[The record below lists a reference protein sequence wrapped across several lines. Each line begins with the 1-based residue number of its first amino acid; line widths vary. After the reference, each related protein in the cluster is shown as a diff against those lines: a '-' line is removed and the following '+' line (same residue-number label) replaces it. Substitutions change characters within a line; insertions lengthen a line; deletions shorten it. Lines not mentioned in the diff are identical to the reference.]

1 MCPKGLNPG
10 MKDRCVAS
18 SKRLYGPL
26 VGAAFFIVLEQT
38 LGSYTENWQFWLGL
52 ILILEI
58 LNIKN
63 LSKSYGAFKVTD
75 EITIDPHFDEIHA
88 LIGPNVAGKS
98 TLIKQ
103 IVGSVKH
110 DIGSIILDQEDITDL
125 TDIER
130 AKIGISRT
138 FQVSSII
145 PQFSAIDNIIL
156 SLLDKSNKTF
166 QLFKSVKN
174 NKELYLNAKK
184 ILKEIELQEKNDISA
199 SDFSHGDR
207 RKLEV
212 GLALAMDPK
221 VFLFD
226 EPMAGLDESGTKMMI
241 NLFKKI
247 KTNSPILLIEH
258 DMDAVFA
265 LAHRVS
271 VINYGKIVATGTV
284 DEIRKNE
291 LVRDVYLGYEI

>member
-1 MCPKGLNPG
+1 
-10 MKDRCVAS
+10 MKN
-18 SKRLYGPL
+18 K
-26 VGAAFFIVLEQT
+26 
-38 LGSYTENWQFWLGL
+38 
-52 ILILEI
+52 I

-75 EITIDPHFDEIHA
+75 EIAIDLNFDEIHA
-88 LIGPNVAGKS
+88 LIGPNGAGKS

-110 DIGSIILDQEDITDL
+110 DIGSIVLDQEDITDL
-125 TDIER
+125 NDVER

-145 PQFSAIDNIIL
+145 PKFSSLDNIIL
-156 SLLDKSNKTF
+156 SLLDKSKETF
-166 QLFKSVKN
+166 QLFKN
-174 NKELYLNAKK
+174 IRENKELYSKAKN
-184 ILKEIELQEKNDISA
+184 ILREIELLDKKDIAA
-199 SDFSHGDR
+199 SELSHGDR

-226 EPMAGLDESGTKMMI
+226 EPMAGLDENGTKMMI

-247 KTNSPILLIEH
+247 KSNSPILLIEH

-265 LAHRVS
+265 LADRVS

-284 DEIRKNE
+284 DQIRSND

>member
-1 MCPKGLNPG
+1 MN
-10 MKDRCVAS
+10 
-18 SKRLYGPL
+18 
-26 VGAAFFIVLEQT
+26 
-38 LGSYTENWQFWLGL
+38 NN
-52 ILILEI
+52 I

-63 LSKSYGAFKVTD
+63 LSKSFGAFKVTD
-75 EITIDPHFDEIHA
+75 DIAIDLKFNEIHA
-88 LIGPNVAGKS
+88 LIGPNGAGKS

-138 FQVSSII
+138 FQVSSVI
-145 PQFSAIDNIIL
+145 PKFSALENIIL
-156 SLLDKSNKTF
+156 SLLEKNKKTF
-166 QLFKSVKN
+166 QLFQNLQS
-174 NKELYLNAKK
+174 NKDLFSKAER
-184 ILKEIELQEKNDISA
+184 ILIEIELDNQSNTLA
-199 SDFSHGDR
+199 SELSHGDR

-212 GLALAMDPK
+212 GLALAMNPK

-226 EPMAGLDESGTKMMI
+226 EPMAGLDEAGTKMMI

-247 KTNSPILLIEH
+247 KSQSPILLIEH

-265 LAHRVS
+265 LADRIS
-271 VINYGKIVATGTV
+271 VIVYGKIVATGTV
-284 DEIRKNE
+284 EEIKSNA
-291 LVRDVYLGYEI
+291 LVHDVYLGYEV

>member
-1 MCPKGLNPG
+1 MN
-10 MKDRCVAS
+10 
-18 SKRLYGPL
+18 
-26 VGAAFFIVLEQT
+26 
-38 LGSYTENWQFWLGL
+38 NN
-52 ILILEI
+52 I

-63 LSKSYGAFKVTD
+63 LSKSFGAFKVTD
-75 EITIDPHFDEIHA
+75 DIAIDLKFNEIHA
-88 LIGPNVAGKS
+88 LIGPNGAGKS

-138 FQVSSII
+138 FQVSSVI
-145 PQFSAIDNIIL
+145 PKFSALENIIL
-156 SLLDKSNKTF
+156 SLLEKNKKTF
-166 QLFKSVKN
+166 QLFQSLKT
-174 NKELYLNAKK
+174 NKDLFSKAER
-184 ILKEIELQEKNDISA
+184 ILIEIELDNQSNTLA
-199 SDFSHGDR
+199 SELSHGDR

-212 GLALAMDPK
+212 GLALAMKPK

-226 EPMAGLDESGTKMMI
+226 EPMAGLDEAGTKMMI

-247 KTNSPILLIEH
+247 KSQSPILLIEH

-265 LAHRVS
+265 LADRIS
-271 VINYGKIVATGTV
+271 VIVYGKIVATGTV
-284 DEIRKNE
+284 EEIKSNA
-291 LVRDVYLGYEI
+291 LVHDVYLGYEV

>member
-1 MCPKGLNPG
+1 
-10 MKDRCVAS
+10 MKNKV
-18 SKRLYGPL
+18 
-26 VGAAFFIVLEQT
+26 
-38 LGSYTENWQFWLGL
+38 
-52 ILILEI
+52 

-75 EITIDPHFDEIHA
+75 EIAIDLNFNEIHA
-88 LIGPNVAGKS
+88 LIGPNGAGKS

-145 PQFSAIDNIIL
+145 PKFSALENIIL
-156 SLLDKSNKTF
+156 SLLNKSNNTF
-166 QLFKSVKN
+166 ELFKSLKQ
-174 NKELYLNAKK
+174 NKELHLKAKK
-184 ILKEIELQEKNDISA
+184 ILRDIDLDSKCDEVASEL
-199 SDFSHGDR
+199 SHGDR

-226 EPMAGLDESGTKMMI
+226 EPMAGLDEIGTKMMI
-241 NLFKKI
+241 DLFKKI
-247 KTNSPILLIEH
+247 KANSPILLIEH
-258 DMDAVFA
+258 DMEAVFA
-265 LAHRVS
+265 LADRVS
-271 VINYGKIVATGTV
+271 VIVYGKIVATGTV
-284 DEIRKNE
+284 KEIKSNK

>member
-1 MCPKGLNPG
+1 M
-10 MKDRCVAS
+10 
-18 SKRLYGPL
+18 
-26 VGAAFFIVLEQT
+26 
-38 LGSYTENWQFWLGL
+38 ENK
-52 ILILEI
+52 I

-75 EITIDPHFDEIHA
+75 EIAIDLNFNEIHA
-88 LIGPNVAGKS
+88 LIGPNGAGKS

-145 PQFSAIDNIIL
+145 PKFSALENIIL
-156 SLLDKSNKTF
+156 SLLNKSNNTF
-166 QLFKSVKN
+166 ELFKSLKQ
-174 NKELYLNAKK
+174 NKELHLKAKK
-184 ILKEIELQEKNDISA
+184 ILRDIDLDSKCDEVASEL
-199 SDFSHGDR
+199 SHGDR

-226 EPMAGLDESGTKMMI
+226 EPMAGLDEIGTKMMI
-241 NLFKKI
+241 DLFKKI
-247 KTNSPILLIEH
+247 KANSPILLIEH
-258 DMDAVFA
+258 DMEAVFA
-265 LAHRVS
+265 LADRVS
-271 VINYGKIVATGTV
+271 VIVYGKIVATGTV
-284 DEIRKNE
+284 KEIKSNK

>member
-1 MCPKGLNPG
+1 MN
-10 MKDRCVAS
+10 
-18 SKRLYGPL
+18 
-26 VGAAFFIVLEQT
+26 
-38 LGSYTENWQFWLGL
+38 NN
-52 ILILEI
+52 I

-63 LSKSYGAFKVTD
+63 LSKSFGAFKVTD
-75 EITIDPHFDEIHA
+75 DIAIDLKFNEIHA
-88 LIGPNVAGKS
+88 LIGPNGAGKS

-138 FQVSSII
+138 FQVSSVI
-145 PQFSAIDNIIL
+145 PKFSALENIIL
-156 SLLDKSNKTF
+156 SLLEKNKKTF
-166 QLFKSVKN
+166 QLFQNLQS
-174 NKELYLNAKK
+174 NKDLFSKAER
-184 ILKEIELQEKNDISA
+184 ILIEIELDNQSNTLA
-199 SDFSHGDR
+199 SELSHGDR

-212 GLALAMDPK
+212 GLALAMNPK

-226 EPMAGLDESGTKMMI
+226 EPMAGLDEAGTKMMI

-247 KTNSPILLIEH
+247 KSQSPILLIEH

-265 LAHRVS
+265 LADRVS
-271 VINYGKIVATGTV
+271 VIVYGKIVATGTV
-284 DEIRKNE
+284 EEIKSNT
-291 LVRDVYLGYEI
+291 LVHDVYLGYEV

>member
-1 MCPKGLNPG
+1 MN
-10 MKDRCVAS
+10 
-18 SKRLYGPL
+18 
-26 VGAAFFIVLEQT
+26 
-38 LGSYTENWQFWLGL
+38 NN
-52 ILILEI
+52 I

-63 LSKSYGAFKVTD
+63 LSKSFGAFKVTD
-75 EITIDPHFDEIHA
+75 DIAIDLKFNEIHA
-88 LIGPNVAGKS
+88 LIGPNGAGKS

-138 FQVSSII
+138 FQVSSVI
-145 PQFSAIDNIIL
+145 PKFSALENIIL
-156 SLLDKSNKTF
+156 SLLEKNKKTF
-166 QLFKSVKN
+166 QLFQNLQS
-174 NKELYLNAKK
+174 NKDLFSKAER
-184 ILKEIELQEKNDISA
+184 ILIEIELDNQSNTLA
-199 SDFSHGDR
+199 SELSHGDR

-212 GLALAMDPK
+212 GLALAMNPK

-226 EPMAGLDESGTKMMI
+226 EPMAGLDEAGTKMMI

-247 KTNSPILLIEH
+247 KSQSPILLIEH

-265 LAHRVS
+265 LADRVS
-271 VINYGKIVATGTV
+271 VIVYGKIVATGTV
-284 DEIRKNE
+284 EEIKSNA
-291 LVRDVYLGYEI
+291 LVHDVYLGYEV

>member
-1 MCPKGLNPG
+1 
-10 MKDRCVAS
+10 MKN
-18 SKRLYGPL
+18 K
-26 VGAAFFIVLEQT
+26 
-38 LGSYTENWQFWLGL
+38 
-52 ILILEI
+52 I

-75 EITIDPHFDEIHA
+75 EIAIDLNFNEIHA
-88 LIGPNVAGKS
+88 LIGPNGAGKS

-145 PQFSAIDNIIL
+145 PKFSALENIIL
-156 SLLDKSNKTF
+156 SLLNKSNNTF
-166 QLFKSVKN
+166 QLFKSLKQN
-174 NKELYLNAKK
+174 RELHLKAKK
-184 ILKEIELQEKNDISA
+184 ILRDIDLDSKSDELA
-199 SDFSHGDR
+199 SELSHGDR

-226 EPMAGLDESGTKMMI
+226 EPMAGLDEIGTKMMI
-241 NLFKKI
+241 DLFKKI
-247 KTNSPILLIEH
+247 KANSPILLIEH
-258 DMDAVFA
+258 DMEAVFA
-265 LAHRVS
+265 LADRVS
-271 VINYGKIVATGTV
+271 VIVYGKIVATGTV
-284 DEIRKNE
+284 KEIKSNK

>member
-1 MCPKGLNPG
+1 
-10 MKDRCVAS
+10 MKN
-18 SKRLYGPL
+18 K
-26 VGAAFFIVLEQT
+26 
-38 LGSYTENWQFWLGL
+38 
-52 ILILEI
+52 I

-75 EITIDPHFDEIHA
+75 EIAIDLNFNEIHA
-88 LIGPNVAGKS
+88 LIGPNGAGKS

-145 PQFSAIDNIIL
+145 PKFSVLENIIL
-156 SLLDKSNKTF
+156 SLLNKSNNTF
-166 QLFKSVKN
+166 QLFKSLKQ
-174 NKELYLNAKK
+174 KRELYLKAKK
-184 ILKEIELQEKNDISA
+184 ILIDIDLDTKSDEIASEL
-199 SDFSHGDR
+199 SHGDR

-226 EPMAGLDESGTKMMI
+226 EPMAGLDEIGTKMMI
-241 NLFKKI
+241 DLFKKI
-247 KTNSPILLIEH
+247 KVNSPILLIEH
-258 DMDAVFA
+258 DMEAVFA
-265 LAHRVS
+265 LADRVS
-271 VINYGKIVATGTV
+271 VIVYGKIVATGTV
-284 DEIRKNE
+284 KEIKSNK

>member
-1 MCPKGLNPG
+1 
-10 MKDRCVAS
+10 
-18 SKRLYGPL
+18 
-26 VGAAFFIVLEQT
+26 
-38 LGSYTENWQFWLGL
+38 
-52 ILILEI
+52 
-58 LNIKN
+58 

-75 EITIDPHFDEIHA
+75 EIAIDLNFNEIHA
-88 LIGPNVAGKS
+88 LIGPNGAGKS

-145 PQFSAIDNIIL
+145 PKFSALENIIL
-156 SLLDKSNKTF
+156 SLLNKSNNTF
-166 QLFKSVKN
+166 QLFKSLKQN
-174 NKELYLNAKK
+174 RELYLKAKK
-184 ILKEIELQEKNDISA
+184 ILIDIDLDTKSDEVASEL
-199 SDFSHGDR
+199 SHGDR

-226 EPMAGLDESGTKMMI
+226 EPMAGLDEIGTKMMI
-241 NLFKKI
+241 DLFKKI
-247 KTNSPILLIEH
+247 KVNSPILLIEH
-258 DMDAVFA
+258 DMEAVFA
-265 LAHRVS
+265 LADRVS
-271 VINYGKIVATGTV
+271 VIVYGKIVATGTV
-284 DEIRKNE
+284 KEIKSNK

>member
-1 MCPKGLNPG
+1 
-10 MKDRCVAS
+10 MKN
-18 SKRLYGPL
+18 K
-26 VGAAFFIVLEQT
+26 
-38 LGSYTENWQFWLGL
+38 
-52 ILILEI
+52 I

-75 EITIDPHFDEIHA
+75 EIAIDLNFNEIHA
-88 LIGPNVAGKS
+88 LIGPNGAGKS

-145 PQFSAIDNIIL
+145 PKFTALENIIL
-156 SLLDKSNKTF
+156 SLLNKSNNTF
-166 QLFKSVKN
+166 QLFKSL
-174 NKELYLNAKK
+174 KENRELHSKAKK
-184 ILKEIELQEKNDISA
+184 ILRDIDLDSKSDEIASEL
-199 SDFSHGDR
+199 SHGDR

-212 GLALAMDPK
+212 GLALAMEPK

-241 NLFKKI
+241 DLFKKI
-247 KTNSPILLIEH
+247 KVNSPILLIEH

-265 LAHRVS
+265 LADRVS
-271 VINYGKIVATGTV
+271 VIVYGKIVATGTV
-284 DEIRKNE
+284 KEIKSND

>member
-1 MCPKGLNPG
+1 MN
-10 MKDRCVAS
+10 
-18 SKRLYGPL
+18 
-26 VGAAFFIVLEQT
+26 
-38 LGSYTENWQFWLGL
+38 NN
-52 ILILEI
+52 I

-63 LSKSYGAFKVTD
+63 LSKSFGAFKVTD
-75 EITIDPHFDEIHA
+75 DIAIDLKFNEIHA
-88 LIGPNVAGKS
+88 LIGPNGAGKS

-138 FQVSSII
+138 FQVSSVI
-145 PQFSAIDNIIL
+145 PKFSVLENIIL
-156 SLLDKSNKTF
+156 SLLEKNKKTF
-166 QLFKSVKN
+166 QLFQNLQS
-174 NKELYLNAKK
+174 NKDLFSKAER
-184 ILKEIELQEKNDISA
+184 ILIEIELDNQSNTLA
-199 SDFSHGDR
+199 SELSHGDR

-212 GLALAMDPK
+212 GLALAMNPK

-226 EPMAGLDESGTKMMI
+226 EPMAGLDEAGTKMMI

-247 KTNSPILLIEH
+247 KSQSPILLIEH

-265 LAHRVS
+265 LADRIS
-271 VINYGKIVATGTV
+271 VIVYGKIVATGTV
-284 DEIRKNE
+284 EEIKSNT
-291 LVRDVYLGYEI
+291 LVHDVYLGYEV

>member
-1 MCPKGLNPG
+1 
-10 MKDRCVAS
+10 MKN
-18 SKRLYGPL
+18 K
-26 VGAAFFIVLEQT
+26 
-38 LGSYTENWQFWLGL
+38 
-52 ILILEI
+52 I

-75 EITIDPHFDEIHA
+75 EIAIDLNFNEIHA
-88 LIGPNVAGKS
+88 LIGPNGAGKS

-145 PQFSAIDNIIL
+145 PKFSALDNIIL
-156 SLLDKSNKTF
+156 SLLEKSNKTF
-166 QLFKSVKN
+166 QLFKSLNKDKKLYMKAKN
-174 NKELYLNAKK
+174 
-184 ILKEIELQEKNDISA
+184 ILREIELIDQSKILA
-199 SDFSHGDR
+199 SELSHGDR

-247 KTNSPILLIEH
+247 KSSSPILLIEH

-265 LAHRVS
+265 LADRVS
-271 VINYGKIVATGTV
+271 VINYGKIVASGTV
-284 DEIRKNE
+284 EEIRSND

>member
-1 MCPKGLNPG
+1 
-10 MKDRCVAS
+10 MKN
-18 SKRLYGPL
+18 K
-26 VGAAFFIVLEQT
+26 
-38 LGSYTENWQFWLGL
+38 
-52 ILILEI
+52 I

-75 EITIDPHFDEIHA
+75 EIAIDLNFNEIHA
-88 LIGPNVAGKS
+88 LIGPNGAGKS

-145 PQFSAIDNIIL
+145 PKFSALDNIIL
-156 SLLDKSNKTF
+156 SLLEKSNKTF
-166 QLFKSVKN
+166 QLFKSLNKDKKLYMKAKN
-174 NKELYLNAKK
+174 
-184 ILKEIELQEKNDISA
+184 ILREIELIDKTNILA
-199 SDFSHGDR
+199 SELSHGDR

-247 KTNSPILLIEH
+247 KSSSPILLIEH

-265 LAHRVS
+265 LADRVS
-271 VINYGKIVATGTV
+271 VINYGKIVASGTV
-284 DEIRKNE
+284 EEIRSND

>member
-1 MCPKGLNPG
+1 
-10 MKDRCVAS
+10 MKN
-18 SKRLYGPL
+18 K
-26 VGAAFFIVLEQT
+26 
-38 LGSYTENWQFWLGL
+38 
-52 ILILEI
+52 I

-75 EITIDPHFDEIHA
+75 EIAIDLNFNEIHA
-88 LIGPNVAGKS
+88 LIGPNGAGKS

-145 PQFSAIDNIIL
+145 PKFTALENIIL
-156 SLLDKSNKTF
+156 SLLNKSNNTF
-166 QLFKSVKN
+166 QLFKSLKQN
-174 NKELYLNAKK
+174 RELHLKAKK
-184 ILKEIELQEKNDISA
+184 ILRDIDLDSKSDEVASEL
-199 SDFSHGDR
+199 SHGDR

-226 EPMAGLDESGTKMMI
+226 EPMAGLDEIGTKMMI
-241 NLFKKI
+241 DLFKKI
-247 KTNSPILLIEH
+247 KVNSPILLIEH
-258 DMDAVFA
+258 DMEAVFA
-265 LAHRVS
+265 LADRVS
-271 VINYGKIVATGTV
+271 VIVYGKIVATGTV
-284 DEIRKNE
+284 KEIKSNK

>member
-1 MCPKGLNPG
+1 
-10 MKDRCVAS
+10 MKN
-18 SKRLYGPL
+18 K
-26 VGAAFFIVLEQT
+26 
-38 LGSYTENWQFWLGL
+38 
-52 ILILEI
+52 I

-75 EITIDPHFDEIHA
+75 QIAIDLNFNEIHA
-88 LIGPNVAGKS
+88 LIGPNGAGKS

-103 IVGSVKH
+103 IVGSVKQ
-110 DIGSIILDQEDITDL
+110 DRGSILLDQEDITDL
-125 TDIER
+125 SDVER

-145 PQFSAIDNIIL
+145 PSFSAIENIIL
-156 SLLDKSNKTF
+156 SLLNKSNKTF
-166 QLFKSVKN
+166 QLFKNIKDNNELELKAKN
-174 NKELYLNAKK
+174 
-184 ILKEIELQEKNDISA
+184 ILREIELIENSGMVA
-199 SDFSHGDR
+199 SELSHGDR

-212 GLALAMDPK
+212 GLALAMNPK

-226 EPMAGLDESGTKMMI
+226 EPMAGLDESGTQMMI

-247 KTNSPILLIEH
+247 KLNTPILLIEH

-265 LAHRVS
+265 LADRVS

-284 DEIRKNE
+284 DQIRSNE
-291 LVRDVYLGYEI
+291 LVKDVYLGYEI

>member
-1 MCPKGLNPG
+1 
-10 MKDRCVAS
+10 MKN
-18 SKRLYGPL
+18 K
-26 VGAAFFIVLEQT
+26 
-38 LGSYTENWQFWLGL
+38 
-52 ILILEI
+52 I

-75 EITIDPHFDEIHA
+75 EIAIDLNFNEIHA
-88 LIGPNVAGKS
+88 LIGPNGAGKS

-125 TDIER
+125 TYIER

-145 PQFSAIDNIIL
+145 PKFSALENIIL
-156 SLLDKSNKTF
+156 SLLNKSNNTF
-166 QLFKSVKN
+166 ELFKSLKQ
-174 NKELYLNAKK
+174 NKELHLKAKK
-184 ILKEIELQEKNDISA
+184 ILRDIDLDSKCDEVASEL
-199 SDFSHGDR
+199 SHGDR

-226 EPMAGLDESGTKMMI
+226 EPMAGLDEIGTKMMI
-241 NLFKKI
+241 DLFKKI
-247 KTNSPILLIEH
+247 KANSPILLIEH
-258 DMDAVFA
+258 DMEAVFA
-265 LAHRVS
+265 LADRVS
-271 VINYGKIVATGTV
+271 VIVYGKIVATGTV
-284 DEIRKNE
+284 KEIKSNK

>member
-1 MCPKGLNPG
+1 
-10 MKDRCVAS
+10 MKN
-18 SKRLYGPL
+18 K
-26 VGAAFFIVLEQT
+26 
-38 LGSYTENWQFWLGL
+38 
-52 ILILEI
+52 I

-75 EITIDPHFDEIHA
+75 EIAIDLNFNEIHA
-88 LIGPNVAGKS
+88 LIGPNGAGKS

-145 PQFSAIDNIIL
+145 PKFSALENIIL
-156 SLLDKSNKTF
+156 SLLNKSNNTF
-166 QLFKSVKN
+166 ELFKSLKQN
-174 NKELYLNAKK
+174 RELHLKAKK
-184 ILKEIELQEKNDISA
+184 ILRDIDLDSKCDEVASEL
-199 SDFSHGDR
+199 SHGDR

-226 EPMAGLDESGTKMMI
+226 EPMAGLDEIGTKMMI
-241 NLFKKI
+241 DLFKKI
-247 KTNSPILLIEH
+247 KVNSPILLIEH
-258 DMDAVFA
+258 DMEAVFA
-265 LAHRVS
+265 LADRVS
-271 VINYGKIVATGTV
+271 VIVYGKIVATGTV
-284 DEIRKNE
+284 KEIKSNK

>member
-1 MCPKGLNPG
+1 MLNLRKISKSVG
-10 MKDRCVAS
+10 GRILFEDASLTINYSDFVA
-18 SKRLYGPL
+18 L
-26 VGAAFFIVLEQT
+26 VG
-38 LGSYTENWQFWLGL
+38 
-52 ILILEI
+52 
-58 LNIKN
+58 
-63 LSKSYGAFKVTD
+63 
-75 EITIDPHFDEIHA
+75 
-88 LIGPNVAGKS
+88 PNGAGKS

-103 IVGSVKH
+103 ISGSVRH

-125 TDIER
+125 NDIER

-145 PQFSAIDNIIL
+145 PSFSAIENIIL
-156 SLLDKSNKTF
+156 SLLNRSNNTF
-166 QLFKSVKN
+166 QFFRNLKT
-174 NKELYLNAKK
+174 NKELDIKAKG
-184 ILKEIELQEKNDISA
+184 ILREIELIEKSEVTA
-199 SDFSHGDR
+199 SRLSHGDR

-212 GLALAMDPK
+212 GLALATSPK

-226 EPMAGLDESGTKMMI
+226 EPMAGLDENGTKIMI

-247 KTNSPILLIEH
+247 KSNTPILLIEH

-265 LAHRVS
+265 LADRVS

-284 DEIRKNE
+284 DQIKSNE

>member
-1 MCPKGLNPG
+1 
-10 MKDRCVAS
+10 MKN
-18 SKRLYGPL
+18 K
-26 VGAAFFIVLEQT
+26 
-38 LGSYTENWQFWLGL
+38 
-52 ILILEI
+52 I

-75 EITIDPHFDEIHA
+75 EIAIDLNFNEIHA
-88 LIGPNVAGKS
+88 LIGPNGAGKS

-145 PQFSAIDNIIL
+145 PKFSALENIIL
-156 SLLDKSNKTF
+156 SLLNKSNNTF
-166 QLFKSVKN
+166 QLFKSLKQN
-174 NKELYLNAKK
+174 RELHLKAKK
-184 ILKEIELQEKNDISA
+184 ILRDIDLDSKSDEVASEL
-199 SDFSHGDR
+199 SHGDR

-212 GLALAMDPK
+212 VLALAMDPK

-226 EPMAGLDESGTKMMI
+226 EPMAGLDEIGTKMMI
-241 NLFKKI
+241 DLFKKI
-247 KTNSPILLIEH
+247 KANSPILLIEH
-258 DMDAVFA
+258 DMEAVFA
-265 LAHRVS
+265 LADRVS
-271 VINYGKIVATGTV
+271 VIVYGKIVATGTV
-284 DEIRKNE
+284 KEIKSNK

>member
-1 MCPKGLNPG
+1 
-10 MKDRCVAS
+10 MKN
-18 SKRLYGPL
+18 K
-26 VGAAFFIVLEQT
+26 
-38 LGSYTENWQFWLGL
+38 
-52 ILILEI
+52 I

-75 EITIDPHFDEIHA
+75 EIAIDLNFNEIHA
-88 LIGPNVAGKS
+88 LIGPNGAGKS

-145 PQFSAIDNIIL
+145 PKFTALENIIL
-156 SLLDKSNKTF
+156 SLLNKSNNTF
-166 QLFKSVKN
+166 QLFKS
-174 NKELYLNAKK
+174 
-184 ILKEIELQEKNDISA
+184 LKENRELHSKAKNILRDIDLDKKSDEIA
-199 SDFSHGDR
+199 SELSHGDR

-212 GLALAMDPK
+212 GLALAMEPK

-241 NLFKKI
+241 DLFKKI
-247 KTNSPILLIEH
+247 KVSSPILLIEH
-258 DMDAVFA
+258 DMEAVFA
-265 LAHRVS
+265 LADRVS
-271 VINYGKIVATGTV
+271 VIVYGKIVATGTV
-284 DEIRKNE
+284 KEIKSND

>member
-1 MCPKGLNPG
+1 MN
-10 MKDRCVAS
+10 
-18 SKRLYGPL
+18 
-26 VGAAFFIVLEQT
+26 
-38 LGSYTENWQFWLGL
+38 NN
-52 ILILEI
+52 I

-63 LSKSYGAFKVTD
+63 LSKSFGAFKVTD
-75 EITIDPHFDEIHA
+75 DIAIDLKFNEIHA
-88 LIGPNVAGKS
+88 LIGPNGAGKS

-138 FQVSSII
+138 FQVSSVI
-145 PQFSAIDNIIL
+145 PKFSALENIIL
-156 SLLDKSNKTF
+156 SLLEQNKKTF
-166 QLFKSVKN
+166 QLFQNLQS
-174 NKELYLNAKK
+174 NKDLYSKADR
-184 ILKEIELQEKNDISA
+184 ILIEIELDNQSNTLA
-199 SDFSHGDR
+199 SELSHGDR

-212 GLALAMDPK
+212 GLALAMNPK

-226 EPMAGLDESGTKMMI
+226 EPMAGLDEAGTKMMI

-247 KTNSPILLIEH
+247 KSQSPILLIEH

-265 LAHRVS
+265 LADRVS
-271 VINYGKIVATGTV
+271 VIVYGKIVATGTV
-284 DEIRKNE
+284 EEIKSNA
-291 LVRDVYLGYEI
+291 LVHDVYLGYEV

>member
-1 MCPKGLNPG
+1 
-10 MKDRCVAS
+10 MKN
-18 SKRLYGPL
+18 K
-26 VGAAFFIVLEQT
+26 
-38 LGSYTENWQFWLGL
+38 
-52 ILILEI
+52 I

-75 EITIDPHFDEIHA
+75 EITIDLNFNEIHA
-88 LIGPNVAGKS
+88 LIGPNGAGKS

-145 PQFSAIDNIIL
+145 PKFSALDNIIL
-156 SLLDKSNKTF
+156 SLLEKSNKTF
-166 QLFKSVKN
+166 QLFKSL
-174 NKELYLNAKK
+174 NKDK
-184 ILKEIELQEKNDISA
+184 ILYMKAENILREIELIDKSKILA
-199 SDFSHGDR
+199 SELSHGDR

-247 KTNSPILLIEH
+247 KSSSPILLIEH

-265 LAHRVS
+265 LADRVS
-271 VINYGKIVATGTV
+271 VINYGKIVASGTV
-284 DEIRKNE
+284 EEIRSND

>member
-1 MCPKGLNPG
+1 MIRKNN
-10 MKDRCVAS
+10 MKN
-18 SKRLYGPL
+18 K
-26 VGAAFFIVLEQT
+26 
-38 LGSYTENWQFWLGL
+38 
-52 ILILEI
+52 I

-75 EITIDPHFDEIHA
+75 EIAIDLNFNEIHA
-88 LIGPNVAGKS
+88 LIGPNGAGKS

-145 PQFSAIDNIIL
+145 PKFSALENIIL
-156 SLLDKSNKTF
+156 SLLNKSNNTF
-166 QLFKSVKN
+166 QLFKSLKQN
-174 NKELYLNAKK
+174 RELHLKAKK
-184 ILKEIELQEKNDISA
+184 ILRDIDLDSKSDEVASEL
-199 SDFSHGDR
+199 SHGDR

-226 EPMAGLDESGTKMMI
+226 EPMAGLDEIGTKMMI
-241 NLFKKI
+241 DLFKKI
-247 KTNSPILLIEH
+247 KANSPILLIEH
-258 DMDAVFA
+258 DMEAVFA
-265 LAHRVS
+265 LADRVS
-271 VINYGKIVATGTV
+271 VIVYGKIVATGTV
-284 DEIRKNE
+284 KEIKSNK

>member
-1 MCPKGLNPG
+1 MN
-10 MKDRCVAS
+10 
-18 SKRLYGPL
+18 
-26 VGAAFFIVLEQT
+26 
-38 LGSYTENWQFWLGL
+38 NN
-52 ILILEI
+52 I

-63 LSKSYGAFKVTD
+63 LSKSFGAFKVTD
-75 EITIDPHFDEIHA
+75 NIAIDLKFNEIHA
-88 LIGPNVAGKS
+88 LIGPNGAGKS

-138 FQVSSII
+138 FQVSSVI
-145 PQFSAIDNIIL
+145 PKFSALENIIL
-156 SLLDKSNKTF
+156 SLLEKNQKTF
-166 QLFKSVKN
+166 QLFQNLQS
-174 NKELYLNAKK
+174 NKDLFSKAER
-184 ILKEIELQEKNDISA
+184 ILIEIELDNQSNTLA
-199 SDFSHGDR
+199 SELSHGDR

-212 GLALAMDPK
+212 GLALAMNPK

-226 EPMAGLDESGTKMMI
+226 EPMAGLDEAGTKMMI

-247 KTNSPILLIEH
+247 KSQSPILLIEH

-265 LAHRVS
+265 LADRVS
-271 VINYGKIVATGTV
+271 VIVYGKIVATGTV
-284 DEIRKNE
+284 EEIKSNT
-291 LVRDVYLGYEI
+291 LVHDVYLGYEV

>member
-1 MCPKGLNPG
+1 MN
-10 MKDRCVAS
+10 
-18 SKRLYGPL
+18 
-26 VGAAFFIVLEQT
+26 
-38 LGSYTENWQFWLGL
+38 NN
-52 ILILEI
+52 I

-63 LSKSYGAFKVTD
+63 LSKSFGAFKVTD
-75 EITIDPHFDEIHA
+75 NIAIDLKFNEIHA
-88 LIGPNVAGKS
+88 LIGPNGAGKS

-138 FQVSSII
+138 FQVSSVI
-145 PQFSAIDNIIL
+145 PKFSALENIIL
-156 SLLDKSNKTF
+156 SLLEKNQKTYQLFQNLQSNKD
-166 QLFKSVKN
+166 LFSKA
-174 NKELYLNAKK
+174 ER
-184 ILKEIELQEKNDISA
+184 ILIEIELDNQSNTLA
-199 SDFSHGDR
+199 SELSHGDR

-212 GLALAMDPK
+212 GLALAMNPK

-226 EPMAGLDESGTKMMI
+226 EPMAGLDEAGTKMMI

-247 KTNSPILLIEH
+247 KSQSPILLIEH

-265 LAHRVS
+265 LADRIS
-271 VINYGKIVATGTV
+271 VIVYGKIVATGTV
-284 DEIRKNE
+284 EEIKSNA
-291 LVRDVYLGYEI
+291 LVHDVYLGYEV